1 MSVQPVTL
9 EGRHVRLEPLSL
21 AHHAD
26 LCEAGLDEK
35 LWRWIPGQV
44 MTILRMRTCGCPEC
58 RAVFAVCANCDR
70 GQRYCSPFCRE
81 TVRRGQRRAADRRYQ
96 QSERGRQ
103 FHRRRQCRYRER
115 QAPAPVTDQGCQ
127 KINSPT
133 TSASSGHPP
142 LHNLRS
148 VQPLDQ
154 SISSGS
160 ATEVISGT
168 VARSGS
174 SSKIYVFRR
183 SPTGS
188 GASQRQL
195 REKLLDAARRREID
209 VVLVWRLDR
218 VGPVRGGPAG
228 NTPGTGPPRS
238 RFRLPDRS
246 PGPVDACWPGSPSA
260 KGIFSASECA
270 PAWIMPGRPARGWG
284 DRQPWHSM
292 YTMPA
297 SARLRSPA
305 DCGSGAPRYA
315 VF

>member
-9 EGRHVRLEPLSL
+9 QGRHVRLEPLSL

-26 LCEAGLDEK
+26 LCEAGLDEE

-44 MTILRMRTCGCPEC
+44 MTILRMRTCGSPEC

-70 GQRYCSPFCRE
+70 GQRYCSPSCRE

-195 REKLLDAARRREID
+195 REKLLDAARRIQQLLPQLPLRC
-209 VVLVWRLDR
+209 
-218 VGPVRGGPAG
+218 AG
-228 NTPGTGPPRS
+228 TD
-238 RFRLPDRS
+238 FFHLQ
-246 PGPVDACWPGSPSA
+246 
-260 KGIFSASECA
+260 
-270 PAWIMPGRPARGWG
+270 G
-284 DRQPWHSM
+284 D
-292 YTMPA
+292 
-297 SARLRSPA
+297 SPA
-305 DCGSGAPRYA
+305 PPGGVFPQGADLQRDGLLIVGGNAGVETSAQHFRRFPCLAKNPMRFCLLSCLFGGHFG
-315 VF
+315 VSPKHGRRL